1 MNLVSKESKRIRINH
16 SLFNCFQVS
25 SELPIGSS
33 AATHAAKSNNN
44 GLMNSSLQTPTP
56 GALASGT
63 PGTTSSNT
71 NTGTSAEN
79 AASNK
84 ANFLEKVRQSNAA
97 CQTGDFALAITLYTD
112 AIRLDPANHILYS
125 NRSAAHVKLGQFGK
139 ALQDSVKAKQLNPEW
154 PKVIISKL
162 VVFVL

>member
-1 MNLVSKESKRIRINH
+1 MCYNIHKYSHWPNLSTKI
-16 SLFNCFQVS
+16 
-25 SELPIGSS
+25 
-33 AATHAAKSNNN
+33 
-44 GLMNSSLQTPTP
+44 QT
-56 GALASGT
+56 L
-63 PGTTSSNT
+63 
-71 NTGTSAEN
+71 
-79 AASNK
+79 ASNK